1 LRYICTSDY
10 GQINKVRMEELAK
23 KLCEDLKNNT
33 PEEIL
38 RYFIQE
44 YDGKVAF
51 ATSLG
56 IEDQA
61 ITDMIVKLDKATK
74 IFTLDTGRIFPE
86 TYEVI
91 EETNKKYGI
100 KIKAYFPDYKRVE
113 EMINTKGVNLFYE
126 SVENRKMC
134 CNIRKT
140 IPLKR
145 ALENV
150 DVWVTG
156 IRKDQSITRFY
167 TPLVEW
173 DDKHQVMKVNP
184 LLKWSEKDTWKYIK
198 ENDVPYNKLHDK
210 GFTSIGC
217 QPCTRAIEPGE
228 EIRAGRWWWE
238 APEQKECGLHV
249 RDK

>member
-1 LRYICTSDY
+1 M
-10 GQINKVRMEELAK
+10 VELAK
-23 KLCEDLKNNT
+23 KLCEDLKNKT
-33 PEEIL
+33 SEEIL

-44 YDGKVAF
+44 YKGKVAF

-61 ITDMIVKLDKATK
+61 ITDMIIKLDKTTK

-91 EETNKKYGI
+91 EKTNKKYDI
-100 KIKAYFPDYKRVE
+100 KIEVYFPDNKQVE
-113 EMINTKGVNLFYE
+113 EMVNAKGVNLFYE
-126 SVENRKMC
+126 NVENRKMC

-173 DDKHQVMKVNP
+173 DDSHQVMKVNP
-184 LLKWSEKDTWKYIK
+184 LLKWTEKDTWKYIK
-198 ENDVPYNKLHDK
+198 ENGVPYNKLHDN

-228 EIRAGRWWWE
+228 DIRAGRWWWE